1 MLRVDIKMTLFRFAL
16 LVHLISASVVMGI
29 VFFSLVFSVSK
40 PLDEIK
46 LKAISFIRKFGLY
59 ATGLTV
65 ISGVYMAYRHW
76 DELSSSPLF
85 WTKIILIGLD
95 YFIAVRLINAKVASG
110 LSGDL
115 NSTRGLTVLTWGS
128 FIAFIAIF
136 TIGRIYL

>member
-1 MLRVDIKMTLFRFAL
+1 MTLFRFAL

-40 PLDEIK
+40 PLDEVK
-46 LKAISFIRKFGLY
+46 LKAISFIRNFGLY
-59 ATGLTV
+59 AMGLTV
-65 ISGVYMAYRHW
+65 IAGVYMAYRNW
-76 DELSSSPLF
+76 DELNSSPIF

-95 YFIAVRLINAKVASG
+95 YFIAVRLIHAKVASG

-115 NSTRGLTVLTWGS
+115 NSTRGLTVLTWSS

>member
-1 MLRVDIKMTLFRFAL
+1 MTLFRFAL

-40 PLDEIK
+40 PLDEVK
-46 LKAISFIRKFGLY
+46 LKAISFIRQFGLY
-59 ATGLTV
+59 AMGLTV
-65 ISGVYMAYRHW
+65 VSGIYMTYRHW
-76 DELSSSPLF
+76 DELSSSPIF
-85 WTKIILIGLD
+85 WVKIALIGLD

>member
-1 MLRVDIKMTLFRFAL
+1 MTLFRFAL

-40 PLDEIK
+40 PLDEVK
-46 LKAISFIRKFGLY
+46 LKAISFTRKFGLY
-59 ATGLTV
+59 AMGLAV
-65 ISGVYMAYRHW
+65 ISGIYMAYRNW
-76 DELSSSPLF
+76 DELNSSPIF
-85 WTKIILIGLD
+85 WVKIALVGLD

-115 NSTRGLTVLTWGS
+115 SSTRGLSVITWGS

-136 TIGRIYL
+136 VIGRIYL